1 MSGRPTREGA
11 KGAWDAAHTLDAPLV
26 SRQAA
31 EASPD
36 LILRLSSGDFPSRS
50 LVIRMDLNNI
60 WVLFFQ
66 ESEASQGW

>member
-1 MSGRPTREGA
+1 MPWHTR
-11 KGAWDAAHTLDAPLV
+11 DAPLV